1 MDITRPVGKWRII
14 DERTNPGGG
23 NGRVFK
29 ACHADDPRR
38 IAALK
43 VCDDPSEKGV
53 RAFKREIANTKLRLL
68 PGRMPEVLDDGECE
82 GLPYFVMSYGEDLV
96 VKSWREA
103 VEVAL
108 FLVDCAIRLRERG
121 YLHGDLKPENVGV
134 ENGRCVLR
142 DWATCRE
149 LADAILRPAKVG
161 TRYYRSQTVDYTG
174 RCDERTEI
182 HAIAVSLFAML
193 PLSKLVVYGP
203 TILLAILPAFCP
215 FGGIRRL
222 EDLRR
227 RIVRAR
233 GSFRRTVWLM
243 AAVWKTA
250 IVSRRTARTALLLGA
265 VLLLMLFRIHMHRV
279 ADFNRRHQQE
289 IRLGGLVS
297 KGVIEYRTGNFA
309 AATNFLGR
317 AMRSPDFNQADYPY
331 CDVRELYEDSCWWLT
346 NGCGKAA
353 N

>member
-29 ACHADDPRR
+29 VCQADNPRQ

-96 VKSWREA
+96 VKNWKEA
-103 VEVAL
+103 VEVTL
-108 FLVDCAIRLRERG
+108 FLVDCAIRLRELD
-121 YLHGDLKPENVGV
+121 YLHGDLKPENVGI
-134 ENGRCVLR
+134 ENGRYVLR

-203 TILLAILPAFCP
+203 TILLAILPVFCP

-227 RIVRAR
+227 RIVRAHR
-233 GSFRRTVWLM
+233 SFRRTVWLM

-250 IVSRRTARTALLLGA
+250 IVSRRTVGGA
-265 VLLLMLFRIHMHRV
+265 VKVLIVL
-279 ADFNRRHQQE
+279 
-289 IRLGGLVS
+289 GLVAS
-297 KGVIEYRTGNFA
+297 GSYVFRRLRMSQQDEREIQSQAEYVSGIGCKD
-309 AATNFLGR
+309 LG
-317 AMRSPDFNQADYPY
+317 D
-331 CDVRELYEDSCWWLT
+331 LT
-346 NGCGKAA
+346 NAVRLLERALKDGYRPAR
-353 N
+353 